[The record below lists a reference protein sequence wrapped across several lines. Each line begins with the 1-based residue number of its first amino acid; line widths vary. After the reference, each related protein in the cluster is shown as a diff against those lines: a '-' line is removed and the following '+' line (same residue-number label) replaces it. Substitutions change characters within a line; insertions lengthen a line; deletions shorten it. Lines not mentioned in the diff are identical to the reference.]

1 LLEYVRITF
10 PSEGQR
16 QRDTGCVITLLLGLL
31 AEDDFL
37 ITVVTFDGFGALT
50 VGFVVFDALEGLFFD
65 FGVLASRLE
74 LFSEGLTA
82 AISVL
87 KVCPTLMVKGGPIL
101 FRAAN
106 SLKSMP
112 KRKAMA

>member
-16 QRDTGCVITLLLGLL
+16 QRDTGCVTTLLLGLL

-37 ITVVTFDGFGALT
+37 IAVVTFDDFGELT
-50 VGFVVFDALEGLFFD
+50 VGFVVFDTLEGVFFD
-65 FGVLASRLE
+65 FGVLVSRLE
-74 LFSEGLTA
+74 FFSEGVTT

-87 KVCPTLMVKGGPIL
+87 NV
-101 FRAAN
+101 
-106 SLKSMP
+106 
-112 KRKAMA
+112 